1 MSGHMVTIVTLDTVY
16 ILTHKKACRH
26 TCTQTFGEYTNC
38 VCVCGVCV
46 GGSPYPGMQVGS
58 AFYRMIQEGHRMN
71 RPEVAP
77 REIYDMMLSC
87 WSEDPLKRPSF
98 RKLVERT
105 ELLLSEGTKNVYLNL
120 SYGAVL
126 PDQQRAASHRLSS
139 VSSTT
144 APTQPLLLNTAD
156 VFLDYDTV

>member
-1 MSGHMVTIVTLDTVY
+1 
-16 ILTHKKACRH
+16 
-26 TCTQTFGEYTNC
+26 
-38 VCVCGVCV
+38 
-46 GGSPYPGMQVGS
+46 MQVGS

-71 RPEVAP
+71 RPDVAP

-98 RKLVERT
+98 RKVVERT
-105 ELLLSEGTKNVYLNL
+105 ELLLSEHTKNVYLNL
-120 SYGAVL
+120 SYGAVP
-126 PDQQRAASHRLSS
+126 PDQQRAAPHRLSS

-156 VFLDYDTV
+156 VFVDYDTV